1 MAKVIKEFTDGRV
14 YLPGNDYEGSEKKI
28 AELVAGGHLK
38 VESPKK
44 PARTRTPKE

>member
-28 AELVAGGHLK
+28 AELVAGGYLK
-38 VESPKK
+38 ADEPKK
-44 PARTRTPKE
+44 TTRKRTTKE